1 MHQIKTIDGHLNAA
15 DLKFAILATRFN
27 DFIVDRLVGGAVDY
41 LIRHGGSEENLTI
54 VRVPGAFEMPLACK
68 KLAASG
74 KYDGIVAVGAVI
86 RGGTPHVDFVAAEA
100 TKGSTSHYDYVC
112 AEVSKGVAQA
122 GLNTGVPVIFGV
134 LTTDNIEQAIERAG
148 TKAGNK
154 GVEAASAVLETVR
167 VLQQI

>member
-1 MHQIKTIDGHLNAA
+1 MNQIKTIDGHLNAA

-74 KYDGIVAVGAVI
+74 KYDGIVAVG
-86 RGGTPHVDFVAAEA
+86 RGGTPHFDFVAAEA
-100 TKGSTSHYDYVC
+100 TKGLAH
-112 AEVSKGVAQA
+112 VS
-122 GLNTGVPVIFGV
+122 LESGVPVGFGL

>member
-1 MHQIKTIDGHLNAA
+1 MNQIKTIDGHLNAA

-86 RGGTPHVDFVAAEA
+86 RGGTPHFDFVAAEA
-100 TKGSTSHYDYVC
+100 TKGLAH
-112 AEVSKGVAQA
+112 VS
-122 GLNTGVPVIFGV
+122 LESGVPVGLLAAIVSSAVGSRS
-134 LTTDNIEQAIERAG
+134 TTTSSSSSSLLIA
-148 TKAGNK
+148 
-154 GVEAASAVLETVR
+154 AASRMSGPKMARRRRTSSSLKAR
-167 VLQQI
+167 